1 MSDMRE
7 IFILG
12 AGASS
17 CMGLPLWDELK
28 QLILDKLSD
37 KEVINDLAEV
47 YPNDTISRAKSWV
60 EEIGKGKG
68 QPRTLDE
75 CLFLKMSKGSNE
87 DFEKSYDLLFE
98 IIEQIF
104 KEKLNEQKK
113 NDHFI
118 SILIN
123 IFLGNYYMQNGGLKF
138 FLENKIFID
147 FNYDDVLS
155 RLLKKEIDD
164 TIEDETSGH
173 SIRETAKTGKTIDQN
188 KDMNEINSTIAH
200 TKNLFKPHGCFNR
213 DQAFLYSSE
222 TYKDFMPKKEVHY
235 NQCISCYDAEEGQ
248 LCFAAIDQALT
259 NRIYTNLDGIT
270 KKSKGVNLYILGVG
284 PDSISYNVKKI
295 NFSKDIPI
303 NKIVYTCYDEDQ
315 KNKYE
320 EFLVE
325 KFGKDVKLEC
335 IKACEDLKDVY
346 TLSNSN
352 EI

>member
-1 MSDMRE
+1 MNDRRE

-17 CMGLPLWDELK
+17 CVGLPLWDELK
-28 QLILDKLSD
+28 ELILDKLSD
-37 KEVINDLAEV
+37 KEVINDLAGV
-47 YPNDTISRAKSWV
+47 YPNDIISIAKSWV
-60 EEIGKGKG
+60 EQIGKGKG
-68 QPRTLDE
+68 ELKSIDE
-75 CLFLKMSKGSNE
+75 SLFVNTSNEDNE
-87 DFEKSYDLLFE
+87 DFEKSYDLIFK

-104 KEKLNEQKK
+104 KQKLNELKK
-113 NDHFI
+113 DDHFI

-123 IFLGNYYMQNGGLKF
+123 IFSRNYSMQNGGLKH
-138 FLENKIFID
+138 FLANKIFID

-164 TIEDETSGH
+164 TIEYETSGY
-173 SIRETAKTGKTIDQN
+173 SIKETAKTGKTIDEK
-188 KDMNEINSTIAH
+188 KDMNEINSAIGH
-200 TKNLFKPHGCFNR
+200 TKNIFKPHGCFNR
-213 DQAFLYSSE
+213 DQAFLYSSK
-222 TYKDFMPKKEVHY
+222 TYKDFMPGRGQYY

-248 LCFAAIDQALT
+248 LCFAAIDQALKDRT
-259 NRIYTNLDGIT
+259 YINLDRT
-270 KKSKGVNLYILGVG
+270 AKKSKSVNLYILGVG

-295 NFSKDIPI
+295 NFPKDIPI